1 MKPLRV
7 ARRVR
12 LTPRAFEAAAA
23 FQALAGGARQAFL
36 IERGGWGGE
45 PETACL
51 GWGPAAVFRLSRG
64 RLLARGARALSG
76 ANPLAA
82 LGRSLQAVLAARAGP
97 AWAGGAVGYLA
108 YEVVRHVEPIPA
120 RPHLAEEGL
129 LMVFDRALMHDYRTG
144 ATELV
149 LWDRSAAAAREE
161 AAVVEKALSA
171 SPSFSLSRLRRERA
185 GVRVHKQIKLTSLL
199 GRSGYMA
206 GVRRLKEHIRA
217 GDIFQAVLSD
227 QFRAS
232 VRPGD
237 LALYR
242 ALRTSNPSPYHFL
255 LRDGGQSFVGAS
267 PERLIKVE
275 GRLALYSPIAGTRPR
290 SPSASRDRRLEAALK
305 RSPKERAEHLMLVD
319 LGRNDLG
326 RVCRPGTIRVSRF
339 MDVRRFSRV
348 MHLVSELEGR
358 LERGKS
364 AWDALEAAFPAGTVT
379 GAPKVRAMQ
388 LLHEL
393 EPAARGFYAGAV
405 VQLDPLGNLDS
416 CISLRS
422 IRLTPSGAVLQAGAG
437 IVADSN
443 PAREYREVLDKLEAG
458 RRALAAAALL

>member
-12 LTPRAFEAAAA
+12 LTLRAFEAAAA

-64 RLLARGARALSG
+64 RLVALGARALSG
-76 ANPLAA
+76 LHPLAA

-129 LMVFDRALMHDYRTG
+129 LMVFDRALTHDYRTG

-161 AAVVEKALSA
+161 AAVVEKALLA
-171 SPSFSLSRLRRERA
+171 VVPSLRVRGEGR
-185 GVRVHKQIKLTSLL
+185 VRVNSVKLTSSL